1 MNPEPETHDRLIEA
15 ASEGDLEQIQQ
26 CIATGESLTEEA
38 IQRVLAAAAWN
49 NRVSVVEF
57 MLCNHPPHSIEE
69 EAVRAAIYADSTS
82 LFSMLLSR
90 DPSIINMQ
98 FDRRGTPLVVAC
110 MAQKP
115 LDFLKFLLEAGADPN
130 QDPGCMMITPLAM
143 VAAFYKTNTEV
154 VDLLLKHGA
163 KLEQSG
169 ALAAAA
175 TRNNEIMTQHLLTR
189 GSDHAN
195 DPYPLKAGFA
205 LHLAAKRGYVGVV
218 KILLEH
224 GVDPNARDENGKTA
238 TQVAKEAENEGEDR
252 IAVQDLLNSFM

>member
-1 MNPEPETHDRLIEA
+1 MNPETHNRLIEA
-15 ASEGDLEQIQQ
+15 ASEGDLEQVQQ
-26 CIATGESLTEEA
+26 CIATGESLTEET
-38 IQRVLAAAAWN
+38 IQRVLAAAAWK

-57 MLCNHPPHSIEE
+57 MLCNHPPHSIQE

-98 FDRRGTPLVVAC
+98 FDGRGTPLVVAC

-130 QDPGCMMITPLAM
+130 QDPGRMMITPLAM
-143 VAAFYKTNTEV
+143 VAAFYKTNTKV

-175 TRNNEIMTQHLLTR
+175 TRNNEIMIRHLLAR

-195 DPYPLKAGFA
+195 DSYPLKTDFA
-205 LHLAAKRGYVGVV
+205 LHLAAKGGYVGVV

-224 GVDPNARDENGKTA
+224 GVDANAKDGNGKTA
-238 TQVAKEAENEGEDR
+238 AQVAKEAENEGEDR
-252 IAVQDLLNSFM
+252 RAVQDLLNSFM

>member
-1 MNPEPETHDRLIEA
+1 MSPETHSRLIEA
-15 ASEGDLEQIQQ
+15 ASEGDLEQVQQ
-26 CIATGESLTEEA
+26 CIATGEPLTEET
-38 IQRVLAAAAWN
+38 IQGVLAAAAWKSQL
-49 NRVSVVEF
+49 SVIEF
-57 MLCNHPPHSIEE
+57 VLCNHSPNSIEE
-69 EAVRAAIYADSTS
+69 EAVRAAIYSDSAS
-82 LFSMLLSR
+82 LFSMLLSK

-115 LDFLKFLLEAGADPN
+115 VDFLKFLLEAGADPN
-130 QDPGCMMITPLAM
+130 QDPGCMMMPPLAM
-143 VAAFYKTNTEV
+143 VAAFYKNNTEV

-189 GSDHAN
+189 GADHAN
-195 DPYPLKAGFA
+195 DPYPLKADFA
-205 LHLAAKRGYVGVV
+205 LHLAAKRGYVGVL

-224 GVDPNARDENGKTA
+224 GVDANAKDGNGKTA
-238 TQVAKEAENEGEDR
+238 SQVAKEAENEGEDR
-252 IAVQDLLNSFM
+252 LALQDLLSSFM